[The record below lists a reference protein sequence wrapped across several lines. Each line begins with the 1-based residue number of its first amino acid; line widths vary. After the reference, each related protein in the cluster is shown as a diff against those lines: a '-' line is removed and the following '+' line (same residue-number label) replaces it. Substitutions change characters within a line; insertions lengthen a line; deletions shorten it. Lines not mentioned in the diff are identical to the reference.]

1 MQVVFTGQFTS
12 SAGAQEDIELGCGVS
27 YVKVY
32 NVTTNISYE
41 FFNDGTNTEDIITTG
56 STGVI
61 TTGGANIIS
70 ATNGFSVDAGA
81 LSASDV
87 CTYVAYRLEG

>member
-1 MQVVFTGQFTS
+1 MKHVFTGQFTS
-12 SAGAQEDIELGCGVS
+12 AAGAEEVLTLGCSVS

-41 FFNDGTNTEDIITTG
+41 IINTGSATEDIITTG

-61 TTGGANIIS
+61 TTGGANI
-70 ATNGFSVDAGA
+70 TLNDNGFDVAAAA
-81 LSASDV
+81 LSTSDV
-87 CTYVAYRLEG
+87 CTYVAFRL

>member
-1 MQVVFTGQFTS
+1 MKNVFTGQFTS
-12 SAGAQEDIELGCGVS
+12 SAGAEEVIELGCEVG

-32 NVTTNISYE
+32 NVTTNITYE
-41 FFNDGTNTEDIITTG
+41 LINDGTNTEDIITTG

-61 TTGGANIIS
+61 TTGGANI
-70 ATNGFSVDAGA
+70 TLNDNGFDVAAAA

-87 CTYVAYRLEG
+87 CTYVAFRL

>member
-1 MQVVFTGQFTS
+1 MKNTFTGQFTS
-12 SAGAQEDIELGCGVS
+12 SAGAEEVIELGCSVS

-41 FFNDGTNTEDIITTG
+41 LFNTGSATEDIITTG
-56 STGVI
+56 ATGVI
-61 TTGGANIIS
+61 TTGGVNI
-70 ATNGFSVDAGA
+70 TLNDNGFDVASGA

-87 CTYVAYRLEG
+87 CTYVAHRL